1 MTRSILAALLAAGVA
16 ALATQWV
23 CVGAARA
30 QERPEV
36 FPQLGHSQGVFSLAF
51 APDGNTL
58 ASGSADNTVK
68 FWDVA
73 SRREIRSLGP
83 GLPAIS
89 LAFSPDGRVLAIGL
103 LNQKIK
109 LIDAATGGEL
119 RTFTGHAGPVG
130 SVTFSPDG
138 HFLASASDDRTI
150 KVWDVARGA
159 EVVTLGGF
167 SRPVV
172 SVAFSPDGRLL
183 AANSADHVIRLWDLT
198 AGRELRSLK
207 VNSVG
212 AIAFSPDGRM
222 LAAGSI
228 NNTVKFWDV
237 ASGRELRA
245 MRGHSDLV
253 ALVAFSPDGR
263 ILASSSYDKTVK
275 LWEVASGREVGTLSG
290 GFSLPSML
298 WASSMAFS
306 PTGHILVLGIGDG
319 PIRLWDT
326 ATGRELPPLGGRS
339 VGTTSALY
347 SPDGRLVA
355 FGSFDGS
362 IKIWDAASGRELR
375 ALSGHAGIV
384 NSIAFS
390 PDGHVLASG
399 SADHTAKLW
408 DVASGRELRTLS
420 GHAEQVMSVT
430 FSPDGRI
437 LASGSGD
444 RTIKLWD
451 AANGNGLRTLTGHS
465 TWINSVAFSPDG
477 RILASGSGLLG
488 GDGVNANNAIK
499 LWDVASG
506 SELRTLIGHGAW
518 VTAVAFSR
526 DGKLVGSASGD
537 RTVKL
542 WDAASGREQRTL
554 GGFVDRVSSLAFS
567 PDGRVV
573 AAGAHDSTVKLWDAA
588 TGGDIRTLA
597 SHGDLIASVAFAP
610 DGRRLVT
617 ASWSSA
623 VRIWNLASGAEI
635 ASLVAFTD
643 GSSLAIT
650 PDGYYDASS
659 ETAEENL
666 NVRVGTR
673 VFAIASYRDKFYRP
687 DVLKLSL
694 AGRSLREFG
703 LASIDSVKVAPIVEL
718 ADVPQTVSQSKLTV
732 NLRLTDG
739 GGGIGQVR
747 LFVNGSAVVQDNA
760 PAPRSPGGGMRT
772 YSVQLADGP
781 NVLQAEA
788 YNADNTMHSD
798 SAIAKISANL
808 PPANRS
814 NLHAVVVGIR
824 EFTNSK
830 LNLTYP
836 VEDAQLFAKTL
847 TKYSASLFQKIDI
860 KLLVTPAETT
870 RDALIQSIKDMQS
883 TVGPDDLF
891 VFYVASHG
899 STDNGEYFLITSN
912 VGSVSTEHLKT
923 DAISKEELTALVANV
938 PATKKLLVIDTSHAE
953 TLGNALLTR
962 GLDEP
967 TALKIL
973 SRAVGTTVLAASTS
987 TQEALEGYQG
997 HGLFSFV
1004 VADGLAGKGD
1014 VDKDGFVSTFGLA
1027 HYVDIEVPKLAQR
1040 EFNHDQ
1046 FPVIE
1051 TSGQQFPLTKVR

>member
-1 MTRSILAALLAAGVA
+1 MTRRILAALLAASMAVFA
-16 ALATQWV
+16 AMG
-23 CVGAARA
+23 GAAQA
-30 QERPEV
+30 QDRPDV
-36 FPQLGHSQGVFSLAF
+36 FPQLGHSQGVLSLAF
-51 APDGNTL
+51 TPNGNTL

-68 FWDVA
+68 LWDVT
-73 SRREIRSLGP
+73 SRREIRTIGP
-83 GLPAIS
+83 GLPAMSMAFSPDGRTLAVGLFDQKIKLLDAAS
-89 LAFSPDGRVLAIGL
+89 GGELHTLTGHGGPIPSIAFSPDGRVLA
-103 LNQKIK
+103 
-109 LIDAATGGEL
+109 
-119 RTFTGHAGPVG
+119 
-130 SVTFSPDG
+130 
-138 HFLASASDDRTI
+138 SASDDRTV
-150 KVWDVARGA
+150 KLWDVARGV
-159 EVVTLGGF
+159 EITTLAGF
-167 SRPVV
+167 IQPVL

-183 AANSADHVIRLWDLT
+183 AANSVDKGIRLWDLT
-198 AGRELRSLK
+198 TGHELRGIKGYAVGALAFSPDGRTIAAGSSQHTVKIWDVANGRELRAMSGHGDYVAFVAFSPDGRGLASSSYDKTLKFWDVASGRNVGTLTGNLRLPSMLWASSLAFSPTGHMI
-207 VNSVG
+207 VVGTGDGALRLWDTTNGRELPPLGGHSVG
-212 AIAFSPDGRM
+212 VTSALFSPNGQLVAFGSFDGTVKIWDAATGRQLRVLPGHAAIVNAIAFSPDGRL
-222 LAAGSI
+222 LASGSADRSI
-228 NNTVKFWDV
+228 KLWDV
-237 ASGRELRA
+237 ASGQELRTIT
-245 MRGHSDLV
+245 GHAEQVTS
-253 ALVAFSPDGR
+253 VAFSPDGR
-263 ILASSSYDKTVK
+263 L
-275 LWEVASGREVGTLSG
+275 
-290 GFSLPSML
+290 
-298 WASSMAFS
+298 
-306 PTGHILVLGIGDG
+306 
-319 PIRLWDT
+319 
-326 ATGRELPPLGGRS
+326 
-339 VGTTSALY
+339 
-347 SPDGRLVA
+347 
-355 FGSFDGS
+355 
-362 IKIWDAASGRELR
+362 
-375 ALSGHAGIV
+375 
-384 NSIAFS
+384 
-390 PDGHVLASG
+390 
-399 SADHTAKLW
+399 
-408 DVASGRELRTLS
+408 
-420 GHAEQVMSVT
+420 
-430 FSPDGRI
+430 

-451 AANGNGLRTLTGHS
+451 TTSGNSLRTLTGHS
-465 TWINSVAFSPDG
+465 AWINSVAFSPDG
-477 RILASGSGLLG
+477 RMLASGSGQLG
-488 GDGVNANNAIK
+488 GDGVNPNNAVK

-506 SELRTLIGHGAW
+506 SELRTLIGHSAW
-518 VTAVAFSR
+518 VTAVAFSA
-526 DGKLVGSASGD
+526 DGKLVASASGD

-542 WDAASGREQRTL
+542 WETANGRDQRTL
-554 GGFVDRVSSLAFS
+554 GGFLGRVSSVAFS
-567 PDGRVV
+567 GDSRTL
-573 AAGAHDSTVKLWDAA
+573 AAGAHDSTVRLFDVS
-588 TGGDIRTLA
+588 TGGDIRALS
-597 SHGDLIASVAFAP
+597 SHGDLIASVAFAA
-610 DGRRLVT
+610 DRQRLVS
-617 ASWSSA
+617 ASWTSM
-623 VRIWNLASGAEI
+623 VRIWNLTSGTEI
-635 ASLVAFTD
+635 ASFVAFTD

-659 ETAEENL
+659 EKAEENL

-694 AGRSLREFG
+694 AGRSSREFG

-718 ADVPQTVSQSKLTV
+718 TDVPETISQSKLTV

-760 PAPRSPGGGMRT
+760 PTPRSPGSGTRT
-772 YSVQLADGP
+772 YTVQLADGP

-847 TKYSASLFQKIDI
+847 TKYSASLFQKVDI

-883 TVGPDDLF
+883 AVGPDDLF

-899 STDNGEYFLITSN
+899 ATDNGEYFLITSN

-923 DAISKEELTALVANV
+923 DAVSKEELTALVANV
-938 PATKKLLVIDTSHAE
+938 PATKKLLVIDTCHAE
-953 TLGNALLTR
+953 ALGNALLTR